1 MQEMMN
7 EREEQTEQELWSSLV
22 SNLQL
27 TKCRESD
34 AHFKDEIEKNRATLT
49 IQPKFGGSRIQTSS
63 SFIFEKNPVTGK
75 VDLDYCSRKRN
86 EKDQRKIY
94 QNCTHFGIVFDEF
107 EGTVIELTSEFSDSS
122 FYLHCGF
129 KRSYNLGV
137 IMNSINRLI
146 DTVLNENTCEAP
158 LLIANNLN
166 QESYEY
172 QPSSSSVFPLC
183 QIEYNDH
190 KNDTTSVTSKSRGH
204 YDSKIKFLRHNRCLN
219 HMGESN
225 HTESNLYMGA
235 IMTAYA
241 IN

>member
-1 MQEMMN
+1 MMN
-7 EREEQTEQELWSSLV
+7 EREEQIDQGLRSSLT

-34 AHFKDEIEKNRATLT
+34 AHFIDEIEKNRITLT

-63 SFIFEKNPVTGK
+63 SFIFEKNSVTGK

-86 EKDQRKIY
+86 EKDQRKVY
-94 QNCTHFGIVFDEF
+94 LNCTYFGTVFDEF
-107 EGTVIELTSEFSDSS
+107 EGTVMELTSEFSDSS

-129 KRSYNLGV
+129 KQSYNLG
-137 IMNSINRLI
+137 IIINSVNRLI
-146 DTVLNENTCEAP
+146 DTVLNENTCGAS

-183 QIEYNDH
+183 HIVCEDH
-190 KNDTTSVTSKSRGH
+190 KNNTTSVTGKSRGRH
-204 YDSKIKFLRHNRCLN
+204 DSEIKFQRQNRCLN
-219 HMGESN
+219 NMGESN
-225 HTESNLYMGA
+225 HAECNLYTGA
-235 IMTAYA
+235 IMTAYS